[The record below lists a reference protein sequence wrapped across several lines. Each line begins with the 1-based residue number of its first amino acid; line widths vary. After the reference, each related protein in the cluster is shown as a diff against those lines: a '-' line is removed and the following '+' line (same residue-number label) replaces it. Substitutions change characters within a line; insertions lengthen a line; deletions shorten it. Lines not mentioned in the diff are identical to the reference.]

1 MLYHMYE
8 MKHAALAP
16 MRMAVE
22 ATEELFRNPYFPP
35 SYTQF
40 GRTLVAGCEL
50 VERITRHYGQ
60 PEFGI
65 DSVRVDGHDVAV
77 SEEAVLAHRFCDLL
91 HFRKDMTGTGAGP
104 GPKVLLVAPMSGHYA
119 TLLRGTVRQLLVDH
133 DVYVT
138 DWINAQDVPLSAG
151 SFDLDDY
158 IDYVIEF
165 LRMLGP
171 DVHVMAVCQ
180 PSVPVLAAVSLM
192 AADGHMSKPRSVTL
206 MGGPI
211 DTRVNPTQVNDLAEK
226 RPLAWFE
233 NTVIQRVPM
242 GYPGWMRKVYPGFMQ
257 LTGFMTMNLDRH
269 INAHMDLYNHLI
281 EGDGD
286 SAEAHR
292 RFYDEYMS
300 VMDLPAEY
308 YLQTLKTVFMEHA
321 LPRGMMTWRG
331 RLVEPQAMRRTA
343 LLTIEGEKDDITGQG
358 QTRAAQ
364 DLCVNLPA
372 GKKKHYTQPGV
383 GHYGIFNGRRWRE
396 EIYPIVRDFIREHG

>member
-1 MLYHMYE
+1 
-8 MKHAALAP
+8 
-16 MRMAVE
+16 
-22 ATEELFRNPYFPP
+22 
-35 SYTQF
+35 
-40 GRTLVAGCEL
+40 
-50 VERITRHYGQ
+50 
-60 PEFGI
+60 
-65 DSVRVDGHDVAV
+65 
-77 SEEAVLAHRFCDLL
+77 
-91 HFRKDMTGTGAGP
+91 
-104 GPKVLLVAPMSGHYA
+104 
-119 TLLRGTVRQLLVDH
+119 
-133 DVYVT
+133 
-138 DWINAQDVPLSAG
+138 
-151 SFDLDDY
+151 
-158 IDYVIEF
+158 
-165 LRMLGP
+165 
-171 DVHVMAVCQ
+171 
-180 PSVPVLAAVSLM
+180 
-192 AADGHMSKPRSVTL
+192 MSKPRSVTL